1 MANILDYLDWRGD
14 LTLAQ
19 APFNEVDNLILAELA
34 FVDFRGIVPG
44 VGEGKGIPLADA
56 ADAFFRKAQQQPE
69 LVDMGVL
76 IPDSIPLLLEKMA
89 CSRRFGAMVLSCRA
103 EHLDNEKAEQFAAL
117 AVELGEGTV
126 YLAYRGTDD
135 TLAGWKEDFL
145 LACRPVI
152 PAQKRALEYACLAAK
167 QYPRKKLM
175 LGGHSK
181 GGNLAAYAA
190 SRLSP
195 EERASL
201 MEVWC
206 NDSPGFCDDVVPLDT
221 LRPICDRTRL
231 YTPEYSVVGSLFD
244 HVLAPTIIKSAGA
257 GVMEH
262 SAVEWQVMRGQFVR
276 GEALRDGSERVNVA
290 FNQLINSRDLPGR
303 KKLLDDLYEGLT
315 SQGIHTIG
323 DMMSGDMAG
332 LNATMSSINSLSP
345 EDRQTMANFLWGI
358 AGGTIGGAVAEAV
371 APVAKQLS
379 EALADAAEAMQV
391 RMRENA
397 SKALT
402 RRQEAGEKVLTRRR
416 GDEGEE

>member
-1 MANILDYLDWRGD
+1 MADLFDYLDWYGD
-14 LTLAQ
+14 FDLGTI
-19 APFNEVDNLILAELA
+19 PFNEVDNLILAQASYL
-34 FVDFRGIVPG
+34 
-44 VGEGKGIPLADA
+44 PLAGVVPPLGERGSVSVAEA
-56 ADAFFRKAQQQPE
+56 ARRYAE
-69 LVDMGVL
+69 LHPAESPADLG
-76 IPDSIPLLLEKMA
+76 PLLSPRTNDLLARMA
-89 CSRRFGAMVLSCRA
+89 STGQRFSQVRMRDYDELLDTATHEQFGAVTFDLPDGSSY
-103 EHLDNEKAEQFAAL
+103 
-117 AVELGEGTV
+117 VS
-126 YLAYRGTDD
+126 YRGTDSSLEGWMED
-135 TLAGWKEDFL
+135 CEISYRIIPSQAHALAYLHAAGVGSR
-145 LACRPVI
+145 RPLRV
-152 PAQKRALEYACLAAK
+152 
-167 QYPRKKLM
+167 
-175 LGGHSK
+175 GGHSK

-206 NDSPGFCDDVVPLDT
+206 NDSPGFCNDVVPLDT